1 MAVEDRQLHA
11 HFQPAARRI
20 RNGTQLQQSH
30 TLLPADETIP
40 LRLGMQD
47 KTIRRDLVHY
57 RGFSTKRPV
66 VVYMSLSHH
75 VSGSTAAS
83 FAAFVECAVFGG
95 LQTPPVVC
103 AQALYQ
109 RKQTRKADIYIGW
122 ARERSMRRMESHL
135 NRIWKNQRV
144 RSGEAGHIWKELD
157 DTAFR
162 RKHREVSFPS
172 QALVKHIK
180 GQRSNSSTLP
190 ALQFVRRL
198 TDPKEAFDSISSGSP
213 VTELSG
219 SSD

>member
-40 LRLGMQD
+40 L

-83 FAAFVECAVFGG
+83 FAAFVACAVF
-95 LQTPPVVC
+95 VVY

-122 ARERSMRRMESHL
+122 ARERSLRRMESHL

-144 RSGEAGHIWKELD
+144 RSGEARHIWKELD

-162 RKHREVSFPS
+162 RKHLEVSFPS

-198 TDPKEAFDSISSGSP
+198 TDPKETSDSTSSGSP

-219 SSD
+219 ESD